1 MTHTFNNARNNPD
14 WLCTRAMAATMATR
28 ARALLARLNDP
39 RDVAAT
45 RAVCAVLLL
54 GECVLCG
61 LIVWKVPYT
70 EIDWR
75 AYMDEVGGYL
85 GGERDYL
92 KLKGDTGP
100 LVYPAGFV
108 YIYAWL
114 KQLTGGDIFL
124 GQCAFVGVYV
134 IHLAI
139 VLAVYAEARCVPP
152 WVLAALCLSKRIHS
166 IFVLR
171 LFNDC
176 FAMAFAYLA
185 VFLFQRKRWV
195 SGFVAFSLG
204 TSVKMNVLLMAP
216 PALVLLVGGER
227 LSVACA
233 AVAAAVLT
241 QLAVGYEFLSAHPAS
256 YVRKAFEFSRVF
268 IHHWSVNFKF
278 VPNETFVSPAFAA
291 ALLACH
297 LAALLAL
304 AHRRWHRHGG
314 GFFPAFVVDFF
325 ARAGSNASPAVS
337 DYAPAHVARV
347 LFEGNFV
354 GIVFAR
360 SLHYQFYE
368 WYYHTLPLLL
378 WGGSCESLPG
388 GSATRVALMV
398 AVERCWNV
406 FPSTP
411 TSSLVLLAAHGVILG
426 GIWTSKQPPATTSGV
441 AERPT
446 NRRSSGAAR
455 RRTTRK
461 SE

>member
-1 MTHTFNNARNNPD
+1 
-14 WLCTRAMAATMATR
+14 MAATMATR

-54 GECVLCG
+54 GEFVLCG

-152 WVLAALCLSKRIHS
+152 WALAALCLSKRIHS

-233 AVAAAVLT
+233 AVAAAVLA

-256 YVRKAFEFSRVF
+256 YVRRAFEFSRVF

-297 LAALLAL
+297 LTVLLAL

-314 GFFPAFVVDFF
+314 GFFPRFIADFF
-325 ARAGSNASPAVS
+325 ARAGVRLTPRKSQPPNSTP
-337 DYAPAHVARV
+337 
-347 LFEGNFV
+347 
-354 GIVFAR
+354 
-360 SLHYQFYE
+360 
-368 WYYHTLPLLL
+368 HTWLALCSKVTSS
-378 WGGSCESLPG
+378 GSCSPG
-388 GSATRVALMV
+388 
-398 AVERCWNV
+398 
-406 FPSTP
+406 PSTI
-411 TSSLVLLAAHGVILG
+411 SS
-426 GIWTSKQPPATTSGV
+426 TSG
-441 AERPT
+441 T
-446 NRRSSGAAR
+446 
-455 RRTTRK
+455 TTR
-461 SE
+461 SRCCSGGVRAMPCRGAG

>member
-1 MTHTFNNARNNPD
+1 M
-14 WLCTRAMAATMATR
+14 CI
-28 ARALLARLNDP
+28 
-39 RDVAAT
+39 RD
-45 RAVCAVLLL
+45 R
-54 GECVLCG
+54 
-61 LIVWKVPYT
+61 
-70 EIDWR
+70 
-75 AYMDEVGGYL
+75 
-85 GGERDYL
+85 
-92 KLKGDTGP
+92 
-100 LVYPAGFV
+100 
-108 YIYAWL
+108 
-114 KQLTGGDIFL
+114 
-124 GQCAFVGVYV
+124 
-134 IHLAI
+134 
-139 VLAVYAEARCVPP
+139 
-152 WVLAALCLSKRIHS
+152 
-166 IFVLR
+166 
-171 LFNDC
+171 
-176 FAMAFAYLA
+176 
-185 VFLFQRKRWV
+185 FLFQRKRWV

-233 AVAAAVLT
+233 AVAAAVLA

-378 WGGSCESLPG
+378 WGGSSESLPG

-446 NRRSSGAAR
+446 NRRSSGGAR